1 MSLFMISSIQC
12 TSLSFHHD
20 DKNSEINHHNLMS
33 KNFMFNDE
41 TENLID
47 DDRDQQRKFRGRN
60 KYESTISTLTSIVP
74 TIEFSSPSYSFSAL
88 SHHNPLNDEENFI
101 FRHEWNF
108 TEVNLANSHLFY
120 IRTKYSCSTPRAKL
134 VKVLDYH
141 ASPLKQYVPRCT
153 VLHRCDDESG
163 CCEDVTHRCEPSKTQ
178 LVELYF
184 HVIRSDMK
192 NNITGGN
199 AVGIERLTFL
209 NHTHCECKPINYMPR
224 SVQIRPPLRLMSSG
238 SDRGHQQGHHH
249 HHHHHRHN
257 NHHHK
262 CKHVIKC
269 PEPFIQRFRGTDQR
283 CICDCVRQLGHFT
296 TDNDSDEEVSYKFCL
311 KIQDGLAKF
320 DPLRARCI
328 QTGEC
333 SEPICSFGLRF
344 NRTESQC
351 STQKSVS
358 SEKQEQKCPEKC
370 PNNEP
375 YSPVCSS
382 NGTVFDT
389 ECSMHLLSNCSLS
402 VSDWEECRGLHP
414 LCPAD
419 CLDIQDPVCADDNK
433 IYPNKCVMHKRNC
446 GKLIRERPILFC
458 LGNNARKSRQDHCPD
473 NCLELYKPVCGSDGQ
488 VYLNECYLKMQNCD
502 NGIEKV
508 DMSECATA
516 SKCPAYCIPI
526 YDPVCGSN
534 KKIYLNQCMMLRENC
549 NATIRNM
556 PLQFCVGDDVDKL

>member
-1 MSLFMISSIQC
+1 MISSIHC
-12 TSLSFHHD
+12 TSFHRMHHENM
-20 DKNSEINHHNLMS
+20 KNSEMNHHQSFLS
-33 KNFMFNDE
+33 RNFKFTDE

-47 DDRDQQRKFRGRN
+47 NDDYDQQRKFRSRN
-60 KYESTISTLTSIVP
+60 KDESTNVLTTKSSI
-74 TIEFSSPSYSFSAL
+74 IESPQSSSSFTFSDSL
-88 SHHNPLNDEENFI
+88 SQHNSLNNDDDEMKILYFVMNGI
-101 FRHEWNF
+101 
-108 TEVNLANSHLFY
+108 LP
-120 IRTKYSCSTPRAKL
+120 K
-134 VKVLDYH
+134 
-141 ASPLKQYVPRCT
+141 CT
-153 VLHRCDDESG
+153 VLHRCDEESG

-178 LVELYF
+178 LIELYF
-184 HVIRSDMK
+184 HVIRSDIK

-224 SVQIRPPLRLMSSG
+224 SVQIRPPLRLMSSDG
-238 SDRGHQQGHHH
+238 GQQQGHPY
-249 HHHHHRHN
+249 HHHRHHHH

-269 PEPFIQRFRGTDQR
+269 PEPFIQRFRGSDQR
-283 CICDCVRQLGHFT
+283 YGF
-296 TDNDSDEEVSYKFCL
+296 E
-311 KIQDGLAKF
+311 KF
-320 DPLRARCI
+320 DPFQSKCI
-328 QTGEC
+328 QNGEC

-351 STQKSVS
+351 LTPQKSGIWSNYNHNNHQLLQTSLHSSSNNHHQQQQQQQHRHDLQYHNHRYGYHHSRTTFIS
-358 SEKQEQKCPEKC
+358 SEQQQQQKCPKEC
-370 PNNEP
+370 SNNEQ

-382 NGTVFDT
+382 NGTVFDN
-389 ECSMHLLSNCSLS
+389 ECSMHLLSNCSLNI
-402 VSDWEECRGLHP
+402 SDWEECRGLHP

-508 DMSECATA
+508 DMNECATA

-534 KKIYLNQCMMLRENC
+534 KKIYLNQCMMLKENC
-549 NATIRNM
+549 NATIKNM

>member
-20 DKNSEINHHNLMS
+20 DKNSEMNHHNLMS

-47 DDRDQQRKFRGRN
+47 DDRDQQRKFR
-60 KYESTISTLTSIVP
+60 VP

-192 NNITGGN
+192 NNITG
-199 AVGIERLTFL
+199 
-209 NHTHCECKPINYMPR
+209 
-224 SVQIRPPLRLMSSG
+224 
-238 SDRGHQQGHHH
+238 
-249 HHHHHRHN
+249 
-257 NHHHK
+257 
-262 CKHVIKC
+262 
-269 PEPFIQRFRGTDQR
+269 
-283 CICDCVRQLGHFT
+283 
-296 TDNDSDEEVSYKFCL
+296 
-311 KIQDGLAKF
+311 DGLAKF